1 MPVCPVSR
9 KFRPLKA
16 GARLV
21 AIALVVLAVIVPV
34 DRKAAAQNPQ
44 NQNPQNQNTERR
56 GSDRQTTRYSNRDY
70 GVSFQPPPG
79 WVEDENKNI
88 PDEVLVQY
96 VGPRRADG
104 SRPAINL
111 AVQDSVMGMSDQE
124 VDRAVKDLYE
134 DMRNG
139 GLEGVKILGQRKT
152 NIAGFDAFQIDLEYL
167 LEDKPIRSRYTY
179 IPVAEHRRTYQ
190 LTYADRA
197 ENFDETAPVAEGTF
211 KSFVPVVSRPP
222 SAQSASPAGESGND
236 WTLLLIILGVA
247 ALALVLGALYL
258 LLQRR
263 KPV

>member
-1 MPVCPVSR
+1 MPLCAVSR
-9 KFRPLKA
+9 KYRRIKA
-16 GARLV
+16 TALAVATLV
-21 AIALVVLAVIVPV
+21 AVLAVIALV
-34 DRKAAAQNPQ
+34 DKKAAAQNPRNQNTQ
-44 NQNPQNQNTERR
+44 NQN
-56 GSDRQTTRYSNRDY
+56 SDRRAGERQTPRYSNRDY

-79 WVEDENKNI
+79 WVEDENRNI
-88 PDEVLVQY
+88 PEEVLVQY
-96 VGPRRADG
+96 IGPRRADG

-111 AVQDSVMGMSDQE
+111 AVQDSVMALSDQE
-124 VDRAVKDLYE
+124 VDRAVKELYQ

-197 ENFDETAPVAEGTF
+197 EYFDEIAPVAEGAF

-222 SAQSASPAGESGND
+222 SAQSPLPAAEESGD

-258 LLQRR
+258 LFARR
-263 KPV
+263 RPA